1 MRCYAIGKAISMLE
15 TRPIAP
21 TEKKYYVYTLS
32 YPDTGVVFYVGKG
45 TVRTIKGLRER
56 IDDHEA
62 EAQQGVKSAKC
73 AIIRDIWARG
83 LHVQKAKV
91 FETDNEEEAIV
102 YEQALIR
109 LMDGNNILT
118 NVRAA
123 RGTNVASFYPDVPL
137 QEETKS
143 KRIKMPS
150 EEPIDAE
157 EAAKMLGVTARTVT
171 RLAERG
177 EIPGFR
183 VGRLWKFRRRDIQEY
198 IESQIR
204 HPPSKPIDD
213 Q

>member
-1 MRCYAIGKAISMLE
+1 MLE
-15 TRPIAP
+15 ARSIAP
-21 TEKKYYVYTLS
+21 NEKNYYVYTLS
-32 YPDTGVVFYVGKG
+32 YPDTGLVFYVGKG
-45 TVRTIKGLRER
+45 TVRIVKGLRER

-62 EAQQGVKSAKC
+62 EAHQGIKSAKC

-83 LHVQKAKV
+83 LQVQKAKV
-91 FETDNEEEAIV
+91 FKTDNEEEAIV

-109 LMDGNNILT
+109 LVDGNNILT

-157 EAAKMLGVTARTVT
+157 EAAKMLGITARTVT
-171 RLAERG
+171 KLAEKG
-177 EIPGFR
+177 KIPGFR
-183 VGRLWKFRRRDIQEY
+183 VGKHWRFRQSDIQEY
-198 IESQIR
+198 NERQIR
-204 HPPSKPIDD
+204 
-213 Q
+213 

>member
-1 MRCYAIGKAISMLE
+1 MLE
-15 TRPIAP
+15 ARSIAP

-32 YPDTGVVFYVGKG
+32 YPDTGLVFYVGKG
-45 TVRTIKGLRER
+45 TVRIVKRLRER

-73 AIIRDIWARG
+73 AIIRGIWARG
-83 LHVQKAKV
+83 LQVQKAKV

-109 LMDGNNILT
+109 LMNRNNVLT

-137 QEETKS
+137 QQEETKS
-143 KRIKMPS
+143 KPIKMPS
-150 EEPIDAE
+150 EEPMDAE
-157 EAAKMLGVTARTVT
+157 DAARMLGVTARTVT
-171 RLAERG
+171 KLAEKG

-183 VGRLWKFRRRDIQEY
+183 VGKHWRFRPSDIRGY
-198 IESQIR
+198 IEKQIR
-204 HPPSKPIDD
+204 RSANR
-213 Q
+213 